1 MYPVESETPSD
12 SDNYLEVASGRV
24 KLKINLQKIFK
35 WFIIMVCLSFILIL
49 VIVMGFKYDGETKTL
64 KQCLKG
70 YYKFPDCISKYNEP
84 ILIWQID

>member
-12 SDNYLEVASGRV
+12 DSDNYIEVASGKV

-35 WFIIMVCLSFILIL
+35 GFIITACLSFILIL

-64 KQCLKG
+64 KQCLTG
-70 YYKFPDCISKYNEP
+70 YYKFPDCISK
-84 ILIWQID
+84 

>member
-35 WFIIMVCLSFILIL
+35 GFIIMVCLSFILIL
-49 VIVMGFKYDGETKTL
+49 VIVMGFKNDDETKTL

-70 YYKFPDCISKYNEP
+70 YYKFPDCISK
-84 ILIWQID
+84 